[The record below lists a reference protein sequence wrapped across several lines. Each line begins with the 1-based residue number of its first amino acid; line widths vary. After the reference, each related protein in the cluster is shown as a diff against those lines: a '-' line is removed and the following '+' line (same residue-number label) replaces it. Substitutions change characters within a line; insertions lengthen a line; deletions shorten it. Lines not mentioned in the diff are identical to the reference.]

1 MSEIERPDPQRP
13 GFHRVLIVVYAV
25 FTVAAGAR
33 AIVQLAQ
40 NAGEAPVA
48 YTLSAL
54 SACTYALGWYAIHRA
69 ASGRTGFAHVMLW
82 LELCGVLVV
91 GTLSLVETDWFPD
104 ASVWSD
110 YGIGYGFVPAILP
123 VAGLVWLHREER
135 ERRGGSTTVA
145 R

>member
-1 MSEIERPDPQRP
+1 MTSSTQPDPRRP

-40 NAGEAPVA
+40 NADEAPVA

-54 SACTYALGWYAIHRA
+54 SACTYGLGWYAISRA

-82 LELCGVLVV
+82 LELAGVLVV
-91 GTLSLVETDWFPD
+91 GMLSIVETEWFPD

-110 YGIGYGFVPAILP
+110 FGIGYGFVPAVLP
-123 VAGLVWLHREER
+123 VAGLIWLYREDR
-135 ERRGGSTTVA
+135 KRSSGSTTVA
-145 R
+145 E